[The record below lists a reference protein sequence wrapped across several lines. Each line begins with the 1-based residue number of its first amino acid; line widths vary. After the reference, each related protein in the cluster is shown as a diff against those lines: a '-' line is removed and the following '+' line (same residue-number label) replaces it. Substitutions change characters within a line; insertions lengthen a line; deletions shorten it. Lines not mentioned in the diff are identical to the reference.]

1 MGFDADLDGPFEASM
16 GSNTNPSA
24 GDPEQANFFETLESS
39 ASGLSVAPG
48 RNWIDRCGPEARAF
62 FDALVAASLESDQP
76 NDLLDRC
83 LQVQEH
89 ERLRIGQELHDSTGQ
104 LLVSLK
110 LSVAYLR
117 HLDEGQGHEAVFDEI
132 GDTLRR
138 IDHEIRT
145 IAYMNYPA
153 ELDSDGLVGA
163 LRALARGFGARTGI
177 RVRFTG
183 ICNHALDGGLGAT
196 ALLRVAQEA
205 LVNVYRH
212 ARATSVSISL
222 ARRKDNL
229 ELKIEDDGR
238 GISRDDNGDVFQGVG
253 LHGMRHRI
261 EGLGGRFSLP
271 RLDQGT
277 RICATVPLRHFGQPL
292 AA

>member
-1 MGFDADLDGPFEASM
+1 MGFDADLVGPFEAIT
-16 GSNTNPSA
+16 GPLA
-24 GDPEQANFFETLESS
+24 GPAADNPEQHDFFDRLESS
-39 ASGLSVAPG
+39 EVCHLAAQG
-48 RNWIDRCGPEARAF
+48 RTWIDRCGPESRRF
-62 FDALVAASLESDQP
+62 FDTLVAGSSESDQP

-117 HLDEGQGHEAVFDEI
+117 HLEEGHGHDALFDEI
-132 GDTLRR
+132 SDTLRR

-145 IAYMNYPA
+145 IAYVNYPA
-153 ELDSDGLVGA
+153 ELASGGLVGA
-163 LRALARGFGARTGI
+163 LRALGRGFGDRTGI

-183 ICNHALDGGLGAT
+183 ICNLAVDGGIGAT

-212 ARATSVSISL
+212 AKATTVSISL
-222 ARRKDNL
+222 ARRKDNV

-238 GISRDDNGDVFQGVG
+238 GISRDGNGDIFQGVG

-261 EGLGGRFSLP
+261 EGLGGRFTLP
-271 RLDQGT
+271 KLDHGT
-277 RICATVPLRHFGQPL
+277 RICATVPLRHFGQPI